1 MDKIPVYKSLLDNK
15 TTMGVPTIIFPYLG
29 LFLVILYLILGTAL
43 VIMPTALIFIMLKI
57 VSRKD
62 SRFLSIYFT
71 NLNNPQWLGF

>member
-15 TTMGVPTIIFPYLG
+15 TTMGVPTIIFSYLG

-43 VIMPTALIFIMLKI
+43 VIIPTALIFIMLKI